1 MGSEERSLGEKLLQE
16 TEIEPEPEPEGSV
29 RVLQKGNR
37 QGLPFIQKL
46 CFAMGGAPYQMT
58 GNAIGFFLQIFLL
71 DVVQME
77 AFYASL
83 ILFIGRVWDAFTDPG
98 VGFLISKSRRTRF
111 GKLLPWILFSMPFGV
126 VSYFLLWFSPS
137 YTMSQ
142 EYSFLWY
149 LMTYCAFH
157 TCMSCFHVPY
167 SALTMFLGGDQRDR
181 DSATAYRMG
190 VEVVA
195 TLAGAAIQGQIVGA
209 YHTQTMET
217 CQMLQ
222 NVTTLNTTTALV
234 NSLNNTKWAYMLAAM
249 VISSL
254 YFLCALILLIG
265 VKERAGCFTPKDHFH
280 VSYLTGLKLV
290 MSHKPYLSLTFGFLF
305 ISLAFQ
311 LVQNNFALFCTH
323 AAGLGNHFQHIIFVI
338 LISATLMV
346 PFWQWV
352 LVKFGKKL
360 ALFVGLI
367 WYIPPLITIVT
378 VNGNLPVIIIM
389 AIATGASLA
398 VAFLLP
404 WSMLPDVVDD
414 FRAKNPRCLD
424 LEPLFYSFY
433 VFFTKFAAGASL
445 GFSTLCLHFSGYRP
459 GTCEQIPAV
468 ATTLKVLVAPVPIMM
483 VLIGLAIFYFYPIDE
498 KRRREL
504 KMELEV
510 VLTSWEVELEEN
522 TL

>member
-1 MGSEERSLGEKLLQE
+1 MGSEEGSLADKLLE
-16 TEIEPEPEPEGSV
+16 EEEAEPGGSV
-29 RVLQKGNR
+29 RVLQKGNGR
-37 QGLPFIQKL
+37 ALPFCRKL
-46 CFAMGGAPYQMT
+46 CFAVGGAPYQMT

-83 ILFIGRVWDAFTDPG
+83 ILFIGRVWDAFTDPI
-98 VGFLISKSRRTRF
+98 VGFLVSKSRRTRF

-126 VSYFLLWFSPS
+126 ASYFLLWFSPS
-137 YTMSQ
+137 YTMSWK
-142 EYSFLWY
+142 YSFFWY

-167 SALTMFLGGDQRDR
+167 SALTMFLGGDQHDR

-209 YHTQTMET
+209 YHTQTAET
-217 CQMLQ
+217 CRMMQ
-222 NVTTLNTTTALV
+222 NGTELNNTSPLV
-234 NSLNNTKWAYMLAAM
+234 NSLNNTKWAYTLAAM
-249 VISSL
+249 VIGCL
-254 YFLCALILLIG
+254 YFLCSLILLLG
-265 VKERAGCFTPKDHFH
+265 VKEHTGCFAPKDHFH
-280 VSYLTGLKLV
+280 VSYITGLKLV

-338 LISATLMV
+338 LVSATIMV

-352 LVKFGKKL
+352 LVKLGKKI
-360 ALFVGLI
+360 AL
-367 WYIPPLITIVT
+367 
-378 VNGNLPVIIIM
+378 
-389 AIATGASLA
+389 
-398 VAFLLP
+398 
-404 WSMLPDVVDD
+404 SMLPDVVDD

-459 GTCEQIPAV
+459 GSCEYIPAV
-468 ATTLKVLVAPVPIMM
+468 AMTLKVLIAPVPITLL
-483 VLIGLAIFYFYPIDE
+483 LIGLIIFYFYPINE
-498 KRRREL
+498 ARRKEL
-504 KMELEV
+504 KVELEGV
-510 VLTSWEVELEEN
+510 VKSWEVELEEN